1 MYDSIK
7 RTCNNGIAFANMQ
20 IKYNQEK
27 NYYMGVRNAY
37 AVILRQLIR
46 NEEFIKKKLKYVNHY

>member
-7 RTCNNGIAFANMQ
+7 KTCNNGITLANMQ
-20 IKYNQEK
+20 IKYNQDK
-27 NYYMGVRNAY
+27 DYYLGIRNAY

-46 NEEFIKKKLKYVNHY
+46 NENYIKKKGDIRK